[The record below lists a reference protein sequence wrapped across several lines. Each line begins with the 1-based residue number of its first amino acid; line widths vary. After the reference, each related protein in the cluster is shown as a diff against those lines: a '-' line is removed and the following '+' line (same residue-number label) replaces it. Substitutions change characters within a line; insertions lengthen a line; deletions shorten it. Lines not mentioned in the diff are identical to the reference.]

1 MKADDRSHLAAGLG
15 RADEDILSQSDKRR
29 FLADVKDN
37 FWVKRDNGWVL
48 DQIRAELGEIDGV
61 SQSAGSKHENLSE
74 DEEDTEVD
82 EEIEVVKK
90 S

>member
-1 MKADDRSHLAAGLG
+1 LAAGVG
-15 RADEDILSQSDKRR
+15 RVDEDVLSEADKRR
-29 FLADVKDN
+29 FLEEVKDN

-61 SQSAGSKHENLSE
+61 SVDKSTEE
-74 DEEDTEVD
+74 EEDTEID
-82 EEIEVVKK
+82 EEIEIIGR